1 MPLTPKHARSARW
14 SAVLAVAALVG
25 AGMAFVPSAQAFA
38 AGPGGLSAVAS
49 GHVTSELKLTI
60 QPGSHSLSTSI
71 GGAQVKIVRAAGSS
85 PNTAVQ
91 CTAFASNVTYF
102 TGNTSGEQGFGEVN
116 CPVVVAEIFVES
128 GLYENGSLVSHNSA
142 YAYNTIQAETLVT
155 APPSTGWYQ
164 MGTVG
169 EAWQPAGTV
178 GWETPAEVYGG
189 QYYLQ

>member
-1 MPLTPKHARSARW
+1 ML
-14 SAVLAVAALVG
+14 VVAALVG
-25 AGMAFVPSAQAFA
+25 AGMAFVPSAQASA
-38 AGPGGLSAVAS
+38 AGPGALPAVAS
-49 GHVTSELKLTI
+49 EHVTSELKLTI
-60 QPGSHSLSTSI
+60 QPGSDSLSTSI

-85 PNTAVQ
+85 PDTAVQ

-128 GLYENGSLVSHNSA
+128 GLYENGSLVNYNYA